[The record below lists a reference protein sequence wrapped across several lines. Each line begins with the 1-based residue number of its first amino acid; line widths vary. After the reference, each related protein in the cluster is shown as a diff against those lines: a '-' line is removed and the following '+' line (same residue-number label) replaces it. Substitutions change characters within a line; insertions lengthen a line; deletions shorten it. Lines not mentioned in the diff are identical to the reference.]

1 MNGLQRGA
9 VLVIGLAMLTVI
21 TLPDSSFSK
30 GVDAGTRFAT
40 GVLGTA
46 MGRGLRRAG

>member
-9 VLVIGLAMLTVI
+9 VLVIGLAMLTVVG
-21 TLPDSSFSK
+21 LPDRK
-30 GVDAGTRFAT
+30 YREIIDASGRFVT

-46 MGRGLRRAG
+46 MATRRA